1 MDGAGKT
8 VKELA
13 TIGVLEALGTVIL
26 LVAINFSGGNPT
38 VIAMGV
44 LTAAVLSGRL
54 TGAHFNPAVT
64 VAVLI
69 ADKNS
74 KFKSNLPL
82 ASVMVIS

>member
-13 TIGVLEALGTVIL
+13 TIGVLEAIGTAIL

-38 VIAMGV
+38 VIVMGI
-44 LTAAVLSGRL
+44 LTGAVLSGRL

-69 ADKNS
+69 ADKSS

-82 ASVMVIS
+82 ASVMLIS

>member
-13 TIGVLEALGTVIL
+13 IIGGLEALGTAIL

-38 VIAMGV
+38 FIVMGI
-44 LTAAVLSGRL
+44 LTGAVLSGRL

-69 ADKNS
+69 ADKSS

-82 ASVMVIS
+82 AGVMVVS